1 MHSFRH
7 LHLLAALVAG
17 FFVLPVVAQTS
28 STDNGT
34 TGTTPSTS
42 ENSASSSSGGTL
54 MLTGNT
60 YYGSSVF
67 VGAPNLSFNIG
78 TLDFNST
85 LQFTAAPEGATNL
98 VQNSASVTNRFSLD
112 NTTGSLAGVNLVN
125 QASLGTGTIRT
136 IDSGGTISISL
147 NNTYAPTLGTFPLSM
162 LTAVNTVSL
171 PNTTFAINNPSSL
184 GTSTSSIVI
193 SPPTLNV
200 NGISGLIK
208 QGSGSLA
215 VSTAGTQNL
224 VLGGTFNTINTINTT
239 ATQISMQA
247 TPVTISSGTLA
258 LQGVTTINS
267 SLTLQNSALLRV
279 RINSTNPGDGYDQL
293 NISGDV
299 ALQGDLVITAAPS
312 LPAGASFTILNK
324 TSAGPISGTFA
335 GRPQGS
341 VVIVNNND
349 FIISYTGGDGNDIT
363 LTALSR
369 AQAWR
374 HRHFGKTANTGTA
387 ADDADFDG
395 DGIPNLIEKACNLD
409 PTQGNALPVTTAFKG
424 ASLEYSY
431 TRSVAAVS
439 AGNIFTVE
447 WNDTLGTTGW
457 SSAGVTEEVQS
468 DDGSTQIVKALV
480 PAGSSGHRFM
490 RLKVTPA
497 P

>member
-60 YYGSSVF
+60 YYGSSGF
-67 VGAPNLSFNIG
+67 VSAPNLSFNTG
-78 TLDFNST
+78 TLVFNST
-85 LQFTAAPEGATNL
+85 LQFTAAPEGATTLLRN
-98 VQNSASVTNRFSLD
+98 SVTSTNRISPD
-112 NTTGSLAGVNLVN
+112 NTTGSLSGVNLAN
-125 QASLGTGTIRT
+125 QASLGMGTLNTGL
-136 IDSGGTISISL
+136 GYSL
-147 NNTYAPTLGTFPLSM
+147 LLGQTSAPTLGTFPLSFS
-162 LTAVNTVSL
+162 TADYSVSL
-171 PNTTFAINNPSSL
+171 PNTTPASQGSL
-184 GTSTSSIVI
+184 ATSTSAIVI

-324 TSAGPISGTFA
+324 TSTGPISGTFT

-349 FIISYTGGDGNDIT
+349 FIISYTGGDGNDVT

-468 DDGSTQIVKALV
+468 DDGTTQIVKALV

>member
-7 LHLLAALVAG
+7 LYLLAAFVAG
-17 FFVLPVVAQTS
+17 LFVLPVAAQTS

-34 TGTTPSTS
+34 TGTTPPTS

-54 MLTGNT
+54 ILTGVT
-60 YYGSSVF
+60 TYGSSGF
-67 VGAPNLSFNIG
+67 VSAPNLSFNTG
-78 TLDFNST
+78 TLVFNST
-85 LQFTAAPEGATNL
+85 LQFTAAPEGATTL
-98 VQNSASVTNRFSLD
+98 VRNSVTSTNRISPD
-112 NTTGSLAGVNLVN
+112 NTTGSLSGVNLAN
-125 QASLGTGTIRT
+125 QASLGMGTIRT
-136 IDSGGTISISL
+136 IASGGTISISL

-171 PNTTFAINNPSSL
+171 PNTTPASQGSL
-184 GTSTSSIVI
+184 ATSTSTIVI

-224 VLGGTFNTINTINTT
+224 VLGGTFNTINTINTA
-239 ATQISMQA
+239 ATQISVQA

-258 LQGVTTINS
+258 VQGVTTINNN
-267 SLTLQNSALLRV
+267 LTLQNSALLRV

-293 NISGDV
+293 NVSGDV
-299 ALQGDLVITAAPS
+299 ALQGDLAITAAPS

-324 TSAGPISGTFA
+324 TSAGPISGTFT

-349 FIISYTGGDGNDIT
+349 FIISYTGGDGNDVT

>member
-1 MHSFRH
+1 MGKKSEMPPFRH
-7 LHLLAALVAG
+7 LQCMVAFVAG
-17 FFVLPVVAQTS
+17 FFVLPVAAQIS

-54 MLTGNT
+54 IMTGT
-60 YYGSSVF
+60 TTYGSSVF
-67 VGAPNLSFNIG
+67 VGAPNISFNTG
-78 TLDFNST
+78 TLVFNST
-85 LQFTAAPEGATNL
+85 LQVTAAPEGATNL
-98 VQNSASVTNRFSLD
+98 VQNSASATNRISLD

-125 QASLGTGTIRT
+125 QTSLGMGILTTSVGN
-136 IDSGGTISISL
+136 SL
-147 NNTYAPTLGTFPLSM
+147 LLGETSAPTLVTVPLSI
-162 LTAVNTVSL
+162 NTL
-171 PNTTFAINNPSSL
+171 AINTPSSV
-184 GTSTSSIVI
+184 GTSDTTIV
-193 SPPTLNV
+193 SNPTILNV

-208 QGSGSLA
+208 QGSGTLA
-215 VSTAGTQNL
+215 VSNVGTQNL
-224 VLGGTFNTINTINTT
+224 VLGSTFNTINTT

-258 LQGVTTINS
+258 LQGVTTINNN
-267 SLTLQNSALLRV
+267 LTLQNSALLRV

-293 NISGDV
+293 NVSGDV
-299 ALQGDLVITAAPS
+299 ALQGDLAITAAPS

-349 FIISYTGGDGNDIT
+349 FIISYTGGDGNDVT

-374 HRHFGKTANTGTA
+374 HRHFGTTANTGTA

-409 PTQGNALPVTTAFKG
+409 PTKGNALPVTTAVKG
-424 ASLEYSY
+424 ASLEYTY

-468 DDGSTQIVKALV
+468 DDGTTQMVKALV

>member
-1 MHSFRH
+1 MGKKSEMPPFRH
-7 LHLLAALVAG
+7 LQCIVALVAG
-17 FFVLPVVAQTS
+17 FFVLPVAAQTS
-28 STDNGT
+28 SPDDGT
-34 TGTTPSTS
+34 AGITPSTTGS
-42 ENSASSSSGGTL
+42 SVGSSGATLTLTGATSSSSSASIIT
-54 MLTGNT
+54 
-60 YYGSSVF
+60 S
-67 VGAPNLSFNIG
+67 NLSLSPGSLIIG
-78 TLDFNST
+78 SPLITPASS
-85 LQFTAAPEGATNL
+85 GATTIA
-98 VQNSASVTNRFSLD
+98 QNSALVTNPISLNNIFNPD
-112 NTTGSLAGVNLVN
+112 VLTGSWSGATLAN
-125 QASLGTGTIRT
+125 QTSLGTIHTIGASS
-136 IDSGGTISISL
+136 IDSGGTSSTAMYSQLAANASTLTLSNTLLVTPASVTIS
-147 NNTYAPTLGTFPLSM
+147 TLGSNPAALSGSSV
-162 LTAVNTVSL
+162 LGIQPTSVNL
-171 PNTTFAINNPSSL
+171 
-184 GTSTSSIVI
+184 STS
-193 SPPTLNV
+193 
-200 NGISGLIK
+200 
-208 QGSGSLA
+208 
-215 VSTAGTQNL
+215 VSQNL
-224 VLGGTFNTINTINTT
+224 VVGSTVNTIAGQLNIQT
-239 ATQISMQA
+239 A
-247 TPVTISSGTLA
+247 PVIISSGTLA
-258 LQGVTTINS
+258 VQGVTTINNNLS
-267 SLTLQNSALLRV
+267 LQNSALLRV

-293 NISGDV
+293 NVSGDV
-299 ALQGDLVITAAPS
+299 ALQGDLAITAAPS

-349 FIISYTGGDGNDIT
+349 FIISYTGGDGNDVT

-374 HRHFGKTANTGTA
+374 HRHFGTTANTGTA

-409 PTQGNALPVTTAFKG
+409 PTKGNALPVTTAVKG
-424 ASLEYSY
+424 ASLEYTY

-468 DDGSTQIVKALV
+468 DDGTTQMVKALV

>member
-1 MHSFRH
+1 MGKKSDMTSFRH
-7 LHLLAALVAG
+7 LNLIAALVAG
-17 FFVLPVVAQTS
+17 LFVLPVAAQTS
-28 STDNGT
+28 SPDN
-34 TGTTPSTS
+34 GTTPSTS

-54 MLTGNT
+54 TLTGKT
-60 YYGSSVF
+60 TDGSSVL
-67 VGAPNLSFNIG
+67 VGAPNISFNSG
-78 TLDFNST
+78 TLVFNST

-98 VQNSASVTNRFSLD
+98 VRNTVTFTNRISLD
-112 NTTGSLAGVNLVN
+112 NTTGSLAGVNLAN
-125 QASLGTGTIRT
+125 QASLGMGTLNTGL
-136 IDSGGTISISL
+136 GYSL
-147 NNTYAPTLGTFPLSM
+147 LLGQTSAPTLVTAPLSI
-162 LTAVNTVSL
+162 NTL
-171 PNTTFAINNPSSL
+171 AINNPSSL
-184 GTSTSSIVI
+184 GTSTSTIVI

-200 NGISGLIK
+200 NGLSGLIK

-224 VLGGTFNTINTINTT
+224 VLGGTFNTINTT
-239 ATQISMQA
+239 ATQISMQS

-258 LQGVTTINS
+258 VQGVTTINNN
-267 SLTLQNSALLRV
+267 LTLQNSALLRV

-293 NISGDV
+293 NVSGDV
-299 ALQGDLVITAAPS
+299 ALQGDLAITAAPS

-349 FIISYTGGDGNDIT
+349 FIISYTGGDGNDVT

-374 HRHFGKTANTGTA
+374 HRHFGTTANTGTA

-424 ASLEYSY
+424 TSLEYSY
-431 TRSVAAVS
+431 TRSIAAVS

-468 DDGSTQIVKALV
+468 DDGTTQMVKALV
-480 PAGSSGHRFM
+480 PTGSSGHRFM

>member
-7 LHLLAALVAG
+7 LHLLAALLAG
-17 FFVLPVVAQTS
+17 FFVFPVAAQTS

-34 TGTTPSTS
+34 TGTTPSAS

-54 MLTGNT
+54 ILTGFT
-60 YYGSSVF
+60 TYGSSGF
-67 VGAPNLSFNIG
+67 VSAPNRSFNTG
-78 TLDFNST
+78 TLVFNST
-85 LQFTAAPEGATNL
+85 LQFTAAPEGATTL
-98 VQNSASVTNRFSLD
+98 VRNSVTSTNRISPD
-112 NTTGSLAGVNLVN
+112 NTTGSLSGVNLAN
-125 QASLGTGTIRT
+125 QASLGMGTLNTRL
-136 IDSGGTISISL
+136 GYSL
-147 NNTYAPTLGTFPLSM
+147 LLGQTSAPTLGTFPLSFS
-162 LTAVNTVSL
+162 TADYSVSL
-171 PNTTFAINNPSSL
+171 PNTTPASQGSL
-184 GTSTSSIVI
+184 ATSTSAIVI

-224 VLGGTFNTINTINTT
+224 VLGGTFNTINTINTA

-267 SLTLQNSALLRV
+267 SLTLQNSALLRL

-293 NISGDV
+293 NVSGDV

-324 TSAGPISGTFA
+324 TSAGPISGTFT

-349 FIISYTGGDGNDIT
+349 FIISYTGGDGNDVT

-468 DDGSTQIVKALV
+468 DDGTTQIVKALV

>member
-1 MHSFRH
+1 MGKKSDMPSFRH
-7 LHLLAALVAG
+7 LRLMAALVAG
-17 FFVLPVVAQTS
+17 LFVLPVAAQTS
-28 STDNGT
+28 SPDDGT
-34 TGTTPSTS
+34 TGSTS
-42 ENSASSSSGGTL
+42 STTLNYVSSTSGATLNLTGGTTTITSNLSLNPGSLIIGSPLFTHASSGT
-54 MLTGNT
+54 
-60 YYGSSVF
+60 
-67 VGAPNLSFNIG
+67 
-78 TLDFNST
+78 
-85 LQFTAAPEGATNL
+85 
-98 VQNSASVTNRFSLD
+98 VT
-112 NTTGSLAGVNLVN
+112 
-125 QASLGTGTIRT
+125 
-136 IDSGGTISISL
+136 ISL
-147 NNTYAPTLGTFPLSM
+147 NNTYAPTLGTFPLSL
-162 LTAVNTVSL
+162 LTAVNTVAL
-171 PNTTFAINNPSSL
+171 PNTTPASQGSL
-184 GTSTSSIVI
+184 GTSTSTIVI
-193 SPPTLNV
+193 SSPTLNV

-208 QGSGSLA
+208 QGSGTLA

-224 VLGGTFNTINTINTT
+224 VLGGTFNTINTT
-239 ATQISMQA
+239 ATQA

-258 LQGVTTINS
+258 VQGVTTINNN
-267 SLTLQNSALLRV
+267 LTLQNSALLRV

-293 NISGDV
+293 NVSGDV
-299 ALQGDLVITAAPS
+299 ALQGDLAITAAAS

-349 FIISYTGGDGNDIT
+349 FIISYTGGDGNDVT

-409 PTQGNALPVTTAFKG
+409 PTLGNALPVTTAFKG

-468 DDGSTQIVKALV
+468 DDGTIQIVKALV

>member
-54 MLTGNT
+54 ILTGVT
-60 YYGSSVF
+60 TYGSSGF
-67 VGAPNLSFNIG
+67 VSAPNLSFNTG
-78 TLDFNST
+78 TLVFNST
-85 LQFTAAPEGATNL
+85 LQFTAAPEGATTL
-98 VQNSASVTNRFSLD
+98 VRNSVTSTNRISPD
-112 NTTGSLAGVNLVN
+112 NTTGSLSDVNLAN
-125 QASLGTGTIRT
+125 QASLGMGTIR
-136 IDSGGTISISL
+136 IIASGGLYNS
-147 NNTYAPTLGTFPLSM
+147 YAPALGTGTFPLSFS
-162 LTAVNTVSL
+162 TADYTVSL

-184 GTSTSSIVI
+184 GTSTSTIVI

-215 VSTAGTQNL
+215 VSTAGIQNL
-224 VLGGTFNTINTINTT
+224 VLGGTFNTINTT
-239 ATQISMQA
+239 ATQISVQA

-258 LQGVTTINS
+258 VQGVTTINNN
-267 SLTLQNSALLRV
+267 LTLQNSALLRV

-293 NISGDV
+293 NVSGDV
-299 ALQGDLVITAAPS
+299 ALQGDLAITAAPS

>member
-1 MHSFRH
+1 MHSFHH

-17 FFVLPVVAQTS
+17 FFVLPVAAQTS

-34 TGTTPSTS
+34 TGTTPPTS

-54 MLTGNT
+54 ILSGVTT
-60 YYGSSVF
+60 YGSSVF
-67 VGAPNLSFNIG
+67 VSAPNLSFNTG
-78 TLDFNST
+78 TLVFNST
-85 LQFTAAPEGATNL
+85 LQFTAAPEGATTLLRN
-98 VQNSASVTNRFSLD
+98 SVTSTNRISPD
-112 NTTGSLAGVNLVN
+112 NTTGSLSGVNLAN
-125 QASLGTGTIRT
+125 QASLGMGTLNTGL
-136 IDSGGTISISL
+136 GYSL
-147 NNTYAPTLGTFPLSM
+147 LLGQTSAPTLGTFPLSFS
-162 LTAVNTVSL
+162 TANYSVSL
-171 PNTTFAINNPSSL
+171 PNTTPASQGSL
-184 GTSTSSIVI
+184 ATSTSAIVI
-193 SPPTLNV
+193 NPPTLNV
-200 NGISGLIK
+200 NGISGLVK

-215 VSTAGTQNL
+215 VSTAGIQNL

-239 ATQISMQA
+239 ATQISTQA

-341 VVIVNNND
+341 VVNVNNND

-424 ASLEYSY
+424 ASLEYGY

>member
-1 MHSFRH
+1 MGKKSEMQSFRH

-17 FFVLPVVAQTS
+17 FFVLPAVAQTS

-34 TGTTPSTS
+34 TGTSPSTS
-42 ENSASSSSGGTL
+42 ENSVSSSSGGTII
-54 MLTGNT
+54 LTGT
-60 YYGSSVF
+60 TTYGSSVF
-67 VGAPNLSFNIG
+67 VGAPNISLNTG
-78 TLDFNST
+78 TLVFNST
-85 LQFTAAPEGATNL
+85 LPVTAAPEGTTNL
-98 VQNSASVTNRFSLD
+98 VQNSASVTNRISLD
-112 NTTGSLAGVNLVN
+112 NTTGSVSGVFRTGSLAGVNLAN
-125 QASLGTGTIRT
+125 QTSLGTGAITT
-136 IDSGGTISISL
+136 SGVNAIGL
-147 NNTYAPTLGTFPLSM
+147 NDPSAPTLGTVPLSIY
-162 LTAVNTVSL
+162 TPANQ
-171 PNTTFAINNPSSL
+171 SSL
-184 GTSTSSIVI
+184 GTLTTIVSS
-193 SPPTLNV
+193 PTILNV

-208 QGSGSLA
+208 QGSGTLA

-224 VLGGTFNTINTINTT
+224 VLGGTFNTINTT

-247 TPVTISSGTLA
+247 TPVTISSETLA
-258 LQGVTTINS
+258 LQGVTTINNNLS
-267 SLTLQNSALLRV
+267 LQNSALLRV

-293 NISGDV
+293 NVSGDV
-299 ALQGDLVITAAPS
+299 ALQGDLAITAAPS

-349 FIISYTGGDGNDIT
+349 FIISYTGGDGNDVT

-374 HRHFGKTANTGTA
+374 HRHFGTTANTGTA

-409 PTQGNALPVTTAFKG
+409 PTKGNALPVTTAVKG
-424 ASLEYSY
+424 ASLEYTY

-468 DDGSTQIVKALV
+468 DDGTTQIVKALV

>member
-1 MHSFRH
+1 MGKKSDMPSFRH
-7 LHLLAALVAG
+7 LRLMAALVAG
-17 FFVLPVVAQTS
+17 LFVLPVAAQTS
-28 STDNGT
+28 SPDDGT
-34 TGTTPSTS
+34 TGSTS
-42 ENSASSSSGGTL
+42 STTLNYVSSTSGATLNLTGGTTTITSNLSLNPGSLIIGSPLFTHASSGT
-54 MLTGNT
+54 
-60 YYGSSVF
+60 
-67 VGAPNLSFNIG
+67 
-78 TLDFNST
+78 
-85 LQFTAAPEGATNL
+85 
-98 VQNSASVTNRFSLD
+98 VT
-112 NTTGSLAGVNLVN
+112 
-125 QASLGTGTIRT
+125 
-136 IDSGGTISISL
+136 ISL
-147 NNTYAPTLGTFPLSM
+147 NNTYAPTLGTFPLSL
-162 LTAVNTVSL
+162 LTAVNTVAL
-171 PNTTFAINNPSSL
+171 PNTTPASQGSL
-184 GTSTSSIVI
+184 GTSTSTIVI

-208 QGSGSLA
+208 QGSGTLA

-224 VLGGTFNTINTINTT
+224 VLGGTFNTT

-258 LQGVTTINS
+258 VQGVTTINNN
-267 SLTLQNSALLRV
+267 LTLQNSALLRV

-293 NISGDV
+293 NVSGDV
-299 ALQGDLVITAAPS
+299 ALQGDLAITAAAS

-349 FIISYTGGDGNDIT
+349 FIISYTGGDGNDVT

-409 PTQGNALPVTTAFKG
+409 PTLGNALPVTTAFKG

-468 DDGSTQIVKALV
+468 DDGTIQIVKALV